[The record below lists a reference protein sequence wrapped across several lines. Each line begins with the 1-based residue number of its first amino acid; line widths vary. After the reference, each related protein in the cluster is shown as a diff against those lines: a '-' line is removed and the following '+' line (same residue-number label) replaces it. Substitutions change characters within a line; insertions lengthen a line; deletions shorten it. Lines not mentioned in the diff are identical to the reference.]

1 MALILLTIGPPLL
14 ILFYIIKSDRFI
26 EPASA
31 VIKIFVLGMILIFPA
46 GWLNGIFVTDETA
59 YLAGLTEES
68 LKYLAFI
75 LFVTKLDEFDEKM
88 DAIVY
93 GTLISL
99 GYATYE
105 NYEYVYL
112 YFPETSSYLI
122 ASLRAFS
129 AIPMHAMCGVIMGY
143 HLGMYYFKNKSNS
156 NLSHLFLA
164 LLIPIFVH
172 GFYNYLQRPWHF
184 IFLIGISFYVVR
196 LHKEFVIQQSHKK
209 NSLEVEIKS

>member
-14 ILFYIIKSDRFI
+14 ILFYIIKSDRFM

-31 VIKIFVLGMILIFPA
+31 IIKVFLLGVSLLFPA
-46 GWLNGIFVTDETA
+46 IWLNGIFITDETA

-75 LFVTKLDEFDEKM
+75 LIVTKLQEFDEKM

-99 GYATYE
+99 GFATYE

-112 YFPETSSYLI
+112 YFPDSSYAI
-122 ASLRAFS
+122 AWARAFS
-129 AIPMHAMCGVIMGY
+129 AIPLHAMCGVIMGY
-143 HLGMYYFKNKSNS
+143 HLGMHYFENKSNS
-156 NLSHLFLA
+156 NHLLLA
-164 LLIPIFVH
+164 LLIPILVH
-172 GFYNYLQRPWHF
+172 GSYNYLINYMPWHF
-184 IFLIGISFYVVR
+184 IFLIGVLFYVVR
-196 LHKEFVIQQSHKK
+196 LHKEFVIHQAHKK
-209 NSLEVEIKS
+209 NSLEAEIKS